1 METYSSAPNIEIK
14 IGDEMNAVLQYK
26 AQLASGV
33 LDLSDRRI
41 EEQEL
46 EYVNE
51 LVHLCQ
57 CHHLVLTQNMLE
69 RTREPFPSFITVLDL
84 SLNRLT
90 ALSLEGLSCLVE
102 LNVSRNNLESLE
114 GVDCCPALQTLNAS
128 HNEISFVCGYAANAQ
143 LTELDLS
150 SNKIAT
156 VEDLRGVSVWGS
168 VRTFDVTGNPLMD
181 VPHVRLTIKHLL
193 SNLVWLNSKKQP
205 SSPKVGNN
213 REKGFGAFT
222 ATPKGERA
230 AQGTPKM
237 LGYASIHKR
246 GEPVEFDRSPIQ
258 VSKHDLEL
266 SKMGFANSRRKNVS
280 RNENAN
286 GQGGEKKRNA
296 SKHSRSVPRSEGWG
310 KRMPRERKID
320 RSRGP
325 ARRKGAERGKKHAR
339 SAISARGKATTGIT
353 RKQTQS
359 LRPSSP
365 GSDIDME
372 KMLAKM
378 IKHKRSLLSK
388 LQATM
393 ADNA

>member
-1 METYSSAPNIEIK
+1 MSQKCHFGCSRLYFCAYIFFQGLAFVTMMILRCADFYPGTGGQSQDDGILINFVVFAFFYIVLVQL
-14 IGDEMNAVLQYK
+14 IG
-26 AQLASGV
+26 
-33 LDLSDRRI
+33 I
-41 EEQEL
+41 
-46 EYVNE
+46 
-51 LVHLCQ
+51 
-57 CHHLVLTQNMLE
+57 
-69 RTREPFPSFITVLDL
+69 
-84 SLNRLT
+84 
-90 ALSLEGLSCLVE
+90 
-102 LNVSRNNLESLE
+102 
-114 GVDCCPALQTLNAS
+114 
-128 HNEISFVCGYAANAQ
+128 
-143 LTELDLS
+143 
-150 SNKIAT
+150 
-156 VEDLRGVSVWGS
+156 
-168 VRTFDVTGNPLMD
+168 
-181 VPHVRLTIKHLL
+181 LL
-193 SNLVWLNSKKQP
+193 
-205 SSPKVGNN
+205 G
-213 REKGFGAFT
+213 
-222 ATPKGERA
+222 
-230 AQGTPKM
+230 
-237 LGYASIHKR
+237 
-246 GEPVEFDRSPIQ
+246 DRSPIQ

-325 ARRKGAERGKKHAR
+325 ARRKGAERRKKHAR